1 MVLYYVS
8 YYYVCVLYYIVGD
21 IMPLFMY
28 LSLFVLT
35 ILVYIFVYVTKVV
48 FINSASNALFVRRI
62 LVCSNKEIGVF

>member
-1 MVLYYVS
+1 
-8 YYYVCVLYYIVGD
+8 
-21 IMPLFMY
+21 MPLFMY

-35 ILVYIFVYVTKVV
+35 MGVYIFVYVTKVV